1 VNYRF
6 DGVVEQAGSI
16 LIVED
21 NDDDFESTCDALHNV
36 DGFNMPVERA
46 ENGSEAIEF
55 LRLRATDYRQ
65 GRDSIP
71 RLILLDLNLPG
82 MDGHGVLMQMKSSVG
97 MRQIPVVVFSSSS
110 SSEDIAAC
118 YAAGANAYV
127 CKPSSLDE
135 LNVIMRNLE
144 KFWVETN
151 KLSGE
156 H

>member
-1 VNYRF
+1 MNYRF
-6 DGVVEQAGSI
+6 DEFAEQAGSI
-16 LIVED
+16 LIIED

-36 DGFNMPVERA
+36 DGFNIPVERA

-55 LRLRATDYRQ
+55 LRHRTSSPVPDYA
-65 GRDSIP
+65 SIP

-82 MDGHGVLMQMKSSVG
+82 MDGHGVLMQVKSSAS

-110 SSEDIAAC
+110 SSEDIDAC

-127 CKPSSLDE
+127 CKPSTLDE
-135 LNVIMRNLE
+135 LDVIMRNLE